1 MRNPYDY
8 SDSSF
13 SPYIPALAIKIF
25 RDGIYSGNILAI
37 NALVNQNTTNF
48 FQSNFVLEMSDGID
62 NPIGSNHLKIYI
74 YC

>member
-13 SPYIPALAIKIF
+13 SPYITALAIKIF

-37 NALVNQNTTNF
+37 NSLVNQNTTNF
-48 FQSNFVLEMSDGID
+48 FQSNF
-62 NPIGSNHLKIYI
+62 SNHIKENEGTVFKIGG
-74 YC
+74 